1 MTPLLSVGVAATGA
15 PMVLPPCFMSL
26 VASPFVVLA
35 AVVSPSSSSHVS
47 LDHLY
52 TSSEVDSLWGAT
64 YKLEQKTPVGFV
76 SAFDN
81 KLIRSIGV
89 QNATDSTKVF
99 LQRSFA
105 ILEENRL
112 RHQEAMQKVASV
124 EAEVPK

>member
-52 TSSEVDSLWGAT
+52 T

-99 LQRSFA
+99 LRRSFA

-124 EAEVPK
+124 EAEVAK